1 MTEVTG
7 ALEGLRIDTR
17 VADGVAQV
25 EFERPGV
32 LNAWG
37 PDDLP
42 ALADAIHSAAGSG
55 ARVVVVRGAGAAFS
69 AGDDLKQ
76 TVLLDAAGWRSVVEG
91 FHDLTRAVWSVD
103 VPVIAA
109 IDGPC
114 VGGAFEFACSCDLRV
129 ATDRSRFGCPEVG
142 VGITIS
148 NGASALLSRLC
159 GAGFAAELTLTG
171 RLVGADEALR
181 HGIVN
186 RVVPTERF
194 DEAISGLAAEV
205 AAQAP
210 LAVQAT
216 KRLLVGAQQSLLEPA
231 MARETEA
238 GAELFATEDF
248 REGLAAFREKRRPS
262 FRGR

>member
-7 ALEGLRIDTR
+7 ALERLRIDIR
-17 VADGVAQV
+17 LADDVAQV
-25 EFERPGV
+25 DFERPGV

-42 ALADAIHSAAGSG
+42 ALADAIHSAAASG
-55 ARVVVVRGAGAAFS
+55 ARVVVVRGAGGSFS

-76 TVLLDAAGWRSVVEG
+76 TALLDAAGWRAVVEG

-103 VPVIAA
+103 VPVISA

-114 VGGAFEFACSCDLRV
+114 IGGAFEFACSCDLRV
-129 ATDRSRFGCPEVG
+129 ATERSRFGCPEVG
-142 VGITIS
+142 VGIAIS

-159 GAGFAAELTLTG
+159 GAGVAAELTLTG
-171 RLVGADEALR
+171 RLIGAEEALR
-181 HGIVN
+181 YGIVN
-186 RVVPTERF
+186 RVVPFERF
-194 DEAISGLAAEV
+194 DEAVSELAAEV

-210 LAVQAT
+210 LAVRAT
-216 KRLLVGAQQSLLEPA
+216 KRLLLDAQQALLEPA

-248 REGLAAFREKRRPS
+248 REGLAAFREKRGPV